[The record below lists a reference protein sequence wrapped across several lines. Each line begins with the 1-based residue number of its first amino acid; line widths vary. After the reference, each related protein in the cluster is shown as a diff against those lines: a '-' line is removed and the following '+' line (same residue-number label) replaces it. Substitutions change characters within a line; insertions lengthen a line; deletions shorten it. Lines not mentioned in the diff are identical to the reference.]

1 MDYIAGEGGGSALT
15 LLLFGMDGHNGFTHI
30 PHLCLQDDEMS
41 EEQAAAELAA
51 EVCGGGGTSRA
62 LWKWACLQASERC
75 GGTGGAAG
83 RYEAALYGALGGN
96 VAAVLP
102 VCGSWEDACWA
113 YCRCGSVCGRGR
125 SCWVYCR
132 CGRVCVGGWS
142 EEGS

>member
-1 MDYIAGEGGGSALT
+1 
-15 LLLFGMDGHNGFTHI
+15 
-30 PHLCLQDDEMS
+30 MS

-96 VAAVLP
+96 AAAVLP

-125 SCWVYCR
+125 ACWVYCR
-132 CGRVCVGGWS
+132 CGRVCVGGV
-142 EEGS
+142 E